1 MLFHPRLRKL
11 FVFGGHRKRD
21 SDGGGQNN
29 DFFSYLVDGGDE
41 EEEGAVEIISVGS
54 VGDGGGGAVIPAVG
68 FTQRATMDVERNE
81 IHVMTVGLTH
91 IFLLRNQ
98 KCMIFL
104 FAFFRA

>member
-29 DFFSYLVDGGDE
+29 DFFSYLVDGGD

>member
-29 DFFSYLVDGGDE
+29 DFFSYLVDGGD

-81 IHVMTVGLTH
+81 IHVMTVGFDQVFYVEKSKVH
-91 IFLLRNQ
+91 V
-98 KCMIFL
+98 FL
-104 FAFFRA
+104 FTFFRA